1 MSSLQT
7 NLDQCF
13 VFMVMNE
20 EKLASHK

>member
-13 VFMVMNE
+13 VFMVMSE